1 MKMNKVKIIR
11 SVIDGDDALVIVT
24 VKPDGKKINMTV
36 VCPDCEGWTEVL
48 IADNGF
54 VVGKEE
60 TGYDDYEKAYEDE
73 QDK

>member
-1 MKMNKVKIIR
+1 MKMNKVKIVR
-11 SVIDGDDALVIVT
+11 SVIDGNDALAIIT

-36 VCPDCEGWTEVL
+36 VYPDCEGCAEVL

-54 VVGKEE
+54 VVGNEE
-60 TGYDDYEKAYEDE
+60 TGYEEDEKTYEDE